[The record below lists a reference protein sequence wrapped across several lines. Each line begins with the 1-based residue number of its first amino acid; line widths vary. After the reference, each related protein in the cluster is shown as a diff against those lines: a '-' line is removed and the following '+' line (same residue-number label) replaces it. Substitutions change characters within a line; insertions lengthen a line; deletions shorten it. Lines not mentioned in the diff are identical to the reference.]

1 MALTFEPRSDL
12 GVDDIELSDP
22 LFWARPEEEREGAFA
37 TLRQER
43 PISFHEERD
52 YGLFPQGPGYWAL
65 TRHRDVLDASR
76 QPDLFCSGKGSNIGD
91 MPEPF
96 LDFFGSMINM
106 DDPRHARLRRIVSR
120 GFTPRHLADLQ
131 DSVELRAKEIVD
143 RLLDKGRCDFVT
155 DVAAALP
162 LAIICDMMGIPES
175 QYEFVFDR
183 TNIILGAGDP
193 EYVADI
199 NEVVGALLTAGAE
212 LAQLVQ
218 ELGAERRANPTDDL
232 TSALVNTDVDGEM
245 LTDEELGPFFV
256 LLVVAGNET
265 TRNAISHGMHLLTEN
280 PDQKQAWVDDVD
292 GLATSAVEE
301 IVRWATPVIHFRR
314 TVTQDGA
321 TLGGQEFKEGDK
333 VVLFYNSANRD
344 EALFEDP
351 FAFDL
356 ARDPNPHVGFGGPG
370 PHFCLGAHLAR
381 REITVMFKELLT
393 RVPDIAA
400 VGEPDRLLSNFIHGI
415 KHLDVDVRRASPG
428 AGAARCRGRPRP
440 TRSPTCRRRS
450 GRRGRRPSGAGPLA
464 RS

>member
-1 MALTFEPRSDL
+1 MAQTFVPRSDL
-12 GVDDIELSDP
+12 AVDDIDLSDP

-37 TLRQER
+37 TLRAER

-52 YGLFPQGPGYWAL
+52 YVVFPQGPGYYAL

-76 QPDLFCSGKGSNIGD
+76 QPELFCSGKGSNIGD

-120 GFTPRHLADLQ
+120 GFTPRHLSDLQ
-131 DSVELRAKEIVD
+131 DNVERRAAEIVD
-143 RLLDKGRCDFVT
+143 RLIEKGTCDFVT

-193 EYVADI
+193 EYVSDI
-199 NEVVGALLTAGAE
+199 NEVVPALLTAGYE

-218 ELGAERRANPTDDL
+218 ELGAERRETPTDDL
-232 TSALVNTDVDGEM
+232 TSALVNADVEGEK
-245 LTDEELGPFFV
+245 LSDEELGPFFV

-265 TRNAISHGMHLLTEN
+265 TRNAIAHGMHLLTEN
-280 PDQKQAWVDDVD
+280 PDQKAAWQADVD
-292 GLATSAVEE
+292 GLANTAVEE

-333 VVLFYNSANRD
+333 VVMFYNSANRD

-351 FAFDL
+351 FTFDI

-400 VGEPDRLLSNFIHGI
+400 VSEPDRLLSNFIHGI
-415 KHLDVDVRRASPG
+415 KHLDVDVKGAS
-428 AGAARCRGRPRP
+428 
-440 TRSPTCRRRS
+440 
-450 GRRGRRPSGAGPLA
+450 
-464 RS
+464 

>member
-1 MALTFEPRSDL
+1 VAWQSWTMALTFEPRSDL

-22 LFWARPEEEREGAFA
+22 LFWALPEEEREGAFA

-65 TRHRDVLDASR
+65 SRHRDVLDASR

-131 DSVELRAKEIVD
+131 DSVELRAKDIVD

-193 EYVADI
+193 EYVADV

-344 EALFEDP
+344 EALFDQP

-393 RVPDIAA
+393 RVPGIAA

-415 KHLDVDVRRASPG
+415 KHLDVDVAPG
-428 AGAARCRGRPRP
+428 
-440 TRSPTCRRRS
+440 
-450 GRRGRRPSGAGPLA
+450 
-464 RS
+464 